1 MSCLPDHT
9 LFIILITWYEARTL
23 CAATALFS
31 FFLFSAPRML
41 LLFFIKAHSPM
52 CIYSLSV
59 CTNSLRL
66 AYPIFAFTNIYG
78 ICVSPTTNRKELA
91 QFSRKS
97 ILCEC
102 ISGLNARAARV
113 CNLMSL
119 RSSGNYS
126 SPWEMCPKIYSFEF
140 APC

>member
-1 MSCLPDHT
+1 
-9 LFIILITWYEARTL
+9 
-23 CAATALFS
+23 
-31 FFLFSAPRML
+31 
-41 LLFFIKAHSPM
+41 M

-140 APC
+140 CSVLICMFCLIVRLFAAVGCNLVS